1 MANSLVSDITH
12 FYEASTRAENDVT
25 NRRRERSILILN
37 DPQHA
42 FFSDP
47 VYGDKWT
54 TLLEGLRSFIKEILV
69 LRGLSTDYK
78 RFHLDPRG
86 GLKQHFDILILV
98 YTEDN
103 QVLSI
108 IDFEFKFNSMPQ
120 FTNLFDKDAY
130 IRPTL
135 AEFWY
140 DQGWVDR
147 MCEPYTDLLRFNKPS
162 REEYLKGANKM
173 MTKNFPDSF
182 FKQFYLFDHSDDSN
196 LSVTLKAR
204 RVDAVHQGI
213 RAYLEAYGSSFQV
226 EKLSAKLAEDQ
237 MGKLYGIWN
246 PDAKTFKVLEYSKEE
261 MAPTSFLRIQR
272 GDTIVLKAGPSEM
285 HLLLRWKNTLG
296 ITTPAW
302 QISLHRA

>member
-1 MANSLVSDITH
+1 
-12 FYEASTRAENDVT
+12 
-25 NRRRERSILILN
+25 LILN

-47 VYGDKWT
+47 VYGERWQA
-54 TLLEGLRSFIKEILV
+54 LLTGFRSFIEEILV
-69 LRGLSTDYK
+69 LRNLPTGYK

-86 GLKQHFDILILV
+86 GLKEHFDILILV

-103 QVLSI
+103 EVLTI
-108 IDFEFKFNSMPQ
+108 IDFEFKFKSMPQ

-130 IRPTL
+130 IEPTL

-147 MCEPYTDLLRFNKPS
+147 MSEPYSGMLRFPKPP
-162 REEYLKGANKM
+162 RDEYLKGANKM
-173 MTKNFPDSF
+173 MTKTFPDSF
-182 FKQFYLFDHSDDSN
+182 FKQFYEFDHNNDTDISSR
-196 LSVTLKAR
+196 LKAR

-213 RAYLEAYGSSFQV
+213 RAYLETHGPKFNIQ
-226 EKLSAKLAEDQ
+226 KLSDKLAEDQ
-237 MGKLYGIWN
+237 MGKLYGVWN
-246 PDAKTFKVLEYSKEE
+246 PDEKVFKILEYSKEE
-261 MAPTSFLRIQR
+261 MAPTSFLRIER
-272 GDTIVLKAGPSEM
+272 GNTIVLKAGPSEM

-302 QISLHRA
+302 QISLHRLN